1 MNAEQI
7 KQHFREYLKES
18 ENMVLSGSYKN
29 VNLIQFEDFE
39 IAEENGRSQRKGE
52 IKSFERE
59 NFEEEH
65 DLELPKKKS
74 DFPFMA
80 EYKSTKSR
88 TLINPIKVKIVDE
101 TDTGYF
107 LTYSGI
113 KTGFIFY
120 LEGNENDG
128 FLVNKKKIQE
138 FKKINAD
145 NSVELSELYK
155 IAQGK

>member
-1 MNAEQI
+1 MNTEQI
-7 KQHFREYLKES
+7 KQDFRGYLKES
-18 ENMVLSGSYKN
+18 ENMVLPGSYKN

-52 IKSFERE
+52 IKTFERE

-74 DFPFMA
+74 DFPFIA
-80 EYKSTKSR
+80 DFKNGK
-88 TLINPIKVKIVDE
+88 LINPIKVKIIDE

-107 LTYSGI
+107 LTYTGI
-113 KTGFIFY
+113 KTGFLFFY
-120 LEGNENDG
+120 EGNENNG

-138 FKKINAD
+138 FKKIND
-145 NSVELSELYK
+145 RNGDELSKLYK

>member
-7 KQHFREYLKES
+7 KQDFREYLKES
-18 ENMVLSGSYKN
+18 ENIVLPGSYKN
-29 VNLIQFEDFE
+29 VNLIQFDEFE

-52 IKSFERE
+52 IKTFERE
-59 NFEEEH
+59 NFEEEY

-74 DFPFMA
+74 DFPFMT

-107 LTYSGI
+107 LTYTGI

-120 LEGNENDG
+120 LEGNENIG

-138 FKKINAD
+138 FKKINDD
-145 NSVELSELYK
+145 NSDDLYDLYQ

>member
-1 MNAEQI
+1 MNREKLIQE
-7 KQHFREYLKES
+7 FREYLAEAKD
-18 ENMVLSGSYKN
+18 ENIVLPGSYKN

-52 IKSFERE
+52 IKTFERE

-74 DFPFMA
+74 DFPFIV

-88 TLINPIKVKIVDE
+88 AYINPIKIKIVDE

-107 LTYSGI
+107 LTYTGI
-113 KTGFIFY
+113 KSGYVFFY
-120 LEGNENDG
+120 EGNENVG
-128 FLVNKKKIQE
+128 FLVNKNKIQE
-138 FKKINAD
+138 FKKINDD
-145 NSVELSELYK
+145 NSYDLYQ